1 MPKLML
7 KTPRPQRTS
16 QVYDNQAPHQETY
29 ARKIA
34 IKVLRDLLD

>member
-16 QVYDNQAPHQETY
+16 QVCDNQVPHQETY

-34 IKVLRDLLD
+34 LKALGDLLE